1 MWWYTN
7 FRGYRV
13 CLITDFQKNSNEY
26 GIYEWS
32 ERTDWRSVAT
42 DLNIVKDFTGKWR
55 AEWWPFWFVA
65 SYLKKTDHETFLW
78 FEEKYPNNKPVK
90 VSALSILILITTA
103 WPKM

>member
-1 MWWYTN
+1 MATMWWYTN

-42 DLNIVKDFTGKWR
+42 DSERLYR
-55 AEWWPFWFVA
+55 
-65 SYLKKTDHETFLW
+65 
-78 FEEKYPNNKPVK
+78 
-90 VSALSILILITTA
+90 
-103 WPKM
+103 